1 MTGNPKSPAPD
12 PATLAAVRRQIL
24 AWWDKGHRDMPWR
37 QSRDPYAI
45 WVSEIMLQQTQVA
58 TVVPYYR
65 RFLRAFPSVDALAA
79 APPEAVLKAW
89 EGLGYYSRARNL
101 HRAAQ
106 QIIERHGG
114 KVPQGVAALRAL
126 AGVGRYTAGAI
137 ASIAFNR
144 PEPVL
149 DGNVKRVLCRLLAI
163 TGDPRKPAVERR
175 LWAIAQ
181 SLVPAKRPGDFNQ
194 AVMDL
199 GALVCTPM
207 GARCSA
213 CPLQRRCLARKLGI
227 VSKLPRKVRRKPLPH
242 YDIAA
247 AVIWRGRKLLIDKRP
262 NAGLLGGL
270 WEFPG
275 GKMHKGEKAA
285 AAAVRE
291 SAEELGIVV
300 RPLQAEPLISVE
312 HAYSHFRITL
322 HAVVCRYVRGPARA
336 IGCQEFKWVTL
347 GDLDRYAFP
356 AANHRIIAA
365 LRRGQEQAL

>member
-137 ASIAFNR
+137 ASIALGHD
-144 PEPVL
+144 EPAV
-149 DGNVKRVLCRLLAI
+149 DGNIARVLSRLFALTRVSSGAAASA
-163 TGDPRKPAVERR
+163 TLWKHAAALLPAGK
-175 LWAIAQ
+175 A
-181 SLVPAKRPGDFNQ
+181 GDFNQ
-194 AVMDL
+194 AMMDL
-199 GALVCTPM
+199 GATICLPVGPRCGDCPIRPDCRAH
-207 GARCSA
+207 ARD
-213 CPLQRRCLARKLGI
+213 LQERIPRTKKAR
-227 VSKLPRKVRRKPLPH
+227 PLPH
-242 YDIAA
+242 YLVVA
-247 AVIWRGRKLLIDKRP
+247 AVLWRRGRILIAHRL
-262 NAGLLGGL
+262 AEGLLGGL
-270 WEFPG
+270 WELPG
-275 GKMHKGEKAA
+275 GKVNQGEGLTEAL
-285 AAAVRE
+285 VRE
-291 SAEELGIVV
+291 VREEVGLELAGPV
-300 RPLQAEPLISVE
+300 EPLAVIR
-312 HAYSHFRITL
+312 HAYSHFRITM
-322 HAVVCRYVRGPARA
+322 HVYQCRGVRGRARA
-336 IGCQEFKWVTL
+336 LASQRVRWVRPTDL
-347 GDLDRYAFP
+347 GAFAFP
-356 AANHRIIAA
+356 KATLKA
-365 LRRGQEQAL
+365 LEELSRAGNRA